1 VAPDVRSFDLIV
13 CARKELRDA
22 HIFRVA
28 AAAIASQWFDRY
40 RTAEGVSGVAK
51 HCKVF
56 EDIPASAHRFR
67 RAPDIHRVGLES
79 LDSQDS
85 RLLCP
90 IGIDLNSEP
99 MDGYVSK
106 QMTECHA
113 IAYRTDRER
122 RIRLESSANV

>member
-1 VAPDVRSFDLIV
+1 
-13 CARKELRDA
+13 
-22 HIFRVA
+22 
-28 AAAIASQWFDRY
+28 
-40 RTAEGVSGVAK
+40 
-51 HCKVF
+51 
-56 EDIPASAHRFR
+56 
-67 RAPDIHRVGLES
+67 
-79 LDSQDS
+79 
-85 RLLCP
+85 LLCP